1 MHRIDRSPRCAGS
14 VLVLVLVTLLLFSTV
29 ALRVVHL
36 AALAEEEHV
45 LLLQSANAAFQAE
58 AAVHKA
64 LEIITSF
71 SDHIGAPDTP
81 LSRPQWQ
88 EDGIRIT
95 IAPINTRLN
104 LNALHP
110 PFLPPQ
116 AMARMQEG
124 LERFFRTAE
133 LHGRFPENHRQE
145 FGGEIR
151 NILLWLGE
159 GYDPGQP
166 DSAHMA
172 DAPYSGF
179 QPSYRPRKGPMQRPE
194 ELLLVAGFSG
204 LDPEWVRQFFTVWGT
219 DGRINLNLAEE
230 ALILALAPELTSYW
244 PAILRHRTE
253 NGFQRLDELI
263 TRVGLPMD
271 LYQRVLPHLTI
282 SVDILEVL
290 IEVRQPAWYEQ
301 HRLIVERPS
310 ILTDIPPRILARDI
324 IVSRPIRDRAPLP
337 FR

>member
-1 MHRIDRSPRCAGS
+1 MHRIDRSPRCPGS

-29 ALRVVHL
+29 TLRVVHH

-64 LEIITSF
+64 LEIISSF
-71 SDHIGAPDTP
+71 SDHIGATDPP
-81 LSRPQWQ
+81 LSLPRWQ

-95 IAPINTRLN
+95 ITPTNTKLN

-116 AMARMQEG
+116 AMARMQDG
-124 LERFFRTAE
+124 LERFLRTAE
-133 LHGRFPENHRQE
+133 VHGRFSEDPRQE
-145 FGGEIR
+145 FQGDMR
-151 NILLWLGE
+151 NILRWLGE
-159 GYDPGQP
+159 GHDPDQP
-166 DSAHMA
+166 DAARAA

-194 ELLLVAGFSG
+194 ELLLVAGFSA
-204 LDPEWVRQFFTVWGT
+204 LDPEWVRQSFTVWGT

-230 ALILALAPELTSYW
+230 ELILALAPELRTYW
-244 PAILRHRTE
+244 PGILRHRTE

-324 IVSRPIRDRAPLP
+324 IVSRPIRNTDPLP